1 MNLEAKIE
9 GFLFYKAEPI
19 TVMELANVFS
29 VPVNEIEEALEN
41 LGKNLAGHGVTL
53 IRNNVEVTLGTV
65 PELSDLLE
73 KIKKEELGKELSKAS
88 LETLSI
94 VLYRDGVTRGE
105 IDYIR
110 GVNSSF
116 ILRMLS
122 IRGLV
127 KRVPHPTDNRT
138 YIYKP
143 TIDLLRYLGVTSVEE
158 LPDYEATVQALSAA
172 FSQADTKE
180 E

>member
-1 MNLEAKIE
+1 MNLEQKIE
-9 GFLFYKAEPI
+9 GFLFYKAEPVEFTELASI
-19 TVMELANVFS
+19 FSVSKEEVMEAVNTLATH
-29 VPVNEIEEALEN
+29 LE
-41 LGKNLAGHGVTL
+41 GRGITL
-53 IRNNVEVTLGTV
+53 IRTATEVTLGTI
-65 PELSDLLE
+65 PELSELLE
-73 KIKKEELGKELSKAS
+73 KIKKEELSKDLSKAS
-88 LETLSI
+88 IETLAI

-122 IRGLV
+122 VRNLV
-127 KRVPHPTDNRT
+127 KRVQHPNDSRA

-143 TIDLLRYLGVTSVEE
+143 TIDVLRFLGINSVQE
-158 LPDYEATVQALSAA
+158 LPEYEATVQTLSSA
-172 FSQADTKE
+172 FSQTETKE